1 MRPFR
6 VMQMNFNNGARG
18 RESMSEEGHLPNVE
32 VRERTVIVTLDRPLR
47 ANRLESDDVMALYSL
62 WSGLASDRSVNA
74 IVLTARGKHF
84 SSGFDLNEVVD
95 EVDPTTSVAAFPK
108 MIDALE
114 NLPQVTICA
123 LNGGVYG
130 GATDLALA
138 CDFRFGVP
146 SCEMFIPAARLG
158 VQYFS
163 GGLRRYVSRVGL
175 NNAKRLLLLA
185 EKFDADEMLSIGYL
199 DRVVPSEQLM
209 ALALATAQQV
219 DALAPLAVT
228 GMKLALNAFA
238 AGNVDE
244 GAARAQE
251 AAVFQSMDFKEGVAA
266 WRQKRKP
273 VFKGC

>member
-1 MRPFR
+1 
-6 VMQMNFNNGARG
+6 
-18 RESMSEEGHLPNVE
+18 MSEEGHLPNVE